1 MSTRILEAT
10 RELTGFDAAHVGS
23 GSGVLVVGTE
33 GAGVRTLVDAI
44 RELAPGLEIHARDVQ
59 AREPGPDSGTR
70 PGVALV
76 VVDPSSS
83 VDDEERHLVEQVRAQ
98 IGTVALVCTKID
110 AFWEWPRIVRAHRT
124 TLDPFGTMPVFG
136 VSAAAALGGD
146 VVDSGVDALVDWI
159 REAHAAPDA
168 LRLER
173 ARVAAGVGA
182 VEHLLADAD
191 AGTGTDSSGTL
202 DDLMSARRRLLSSRD
217 RGRIDRLAA
226 VRAGLARARAQCS
239 AELQSRVREL
249 AAAAD
254 HAPEVDDAE
263 HRSWLDTRWA
273 DLAEDIR
280 RDADERIDEVA
291 ATALVGLDPEPSPRE
306 PWSDTPLP
314 ADGPGNRRRRGGAE
328 DALLVVI
335 GASTGLGVGRLVVA
349 PMASVQTLQ
358 WISMPLTLLLGI
370 GVAVWV
376 IRVRRGALD
385 RADRLTRVSERLA
398 VARSALDHQLGLRF
412 SAAETR
418 TAGQI
423 ARAHERRARRTTE
436 QVAEIDDDIRRLR
449 SGAGQQET
457 RIRRDRAEGI
467 RRELVARSEWLWGSE
482 GLRADESDGP
492 RPTGST
498 EKPDP
503 GTNDPAG
510 PDDRSNGDDRTR

>member
-10 RELTGFDAAHVGS
+10 RELTGFDAARVGS

-33 GAGVRTLVDAI
+33 GVGVRTLVDAI
-44 RELAPGLEIHARDVQ
+44 RELAPDLEIHARDVQ
-59 AREPGPDSGTR
+59 ARERGPG

-83 VDDEERHLVEQVRAQ
+83 VDDEERDLVEQARAQ
-98 IGTVALVCTKID
+98 VGTVALVCTKID

-191 AGTGTDSSGTL
+191 AGTDTDSSGTL

-217 RGRIDRLAA
+217 RGRVDRLAA

-254 HAPEVDDAE
+254 HAPDVDDAE

-273 DLAEDIR
+273 DLAEGIR

-291 ATALVGLDPEPSPRE
+291 ATALVGLDPEQSPRE

-314 ADGPGNRRRRGGAE
+314 ADGPGNRRRGGAE
-328 DALLVVI
+328 DAMLVVI

-449 SGAGQQET
+449 SGAAQQEA

-467 RRELVARSEWLWGSE
+467 RRELVARSERLWGSE
-482 GLRADESDGP
+482 GLWAESDGP

>member
-10 RELTGFDAAHVGS
+10 RELTGFDAARVGS

-33 GAGVRTLVDAI
+33 GVGVRTLVDAI
-44 RELAPGLEIHARDVQ
+44 RELAPDLEIHARDVQ
-59 AREPGPDSGTR
+59 AGEPGPDGGAR

-83 VDDEERHLVEQVRAQ
+83 VDDEERHLVEQARAQ
-98 IGTVALVCTKID
+98 VGTVALVCTKID

-182 VEHLLADAD
+182 VEHLLADA
-191 AGTGTDSSGTL
+191 GTDTDSSKTL
-202 DDLMSARRRLLSSRD
+202 DDLMITRRRLLSSRD
-217 RGRIDRLAA
+217 RGRVDRLAA

-254 HAPEVDDAE
+254 HAPAVDDAE

-273 DLAEDIR
+273 GLAEDIR

-291 ATALVGLDPEPSPRE
+291 ATALVGLDREPSPRE

-376 IRVRRGALD
+376 IRVRRGAMD

-398 VARSALDHQLGLRF
+398 VARSTLDHQLGLRF

-449 SGAGQQET
+449 SGAAQQEA

-498 EKPDP
+498 DKPDP